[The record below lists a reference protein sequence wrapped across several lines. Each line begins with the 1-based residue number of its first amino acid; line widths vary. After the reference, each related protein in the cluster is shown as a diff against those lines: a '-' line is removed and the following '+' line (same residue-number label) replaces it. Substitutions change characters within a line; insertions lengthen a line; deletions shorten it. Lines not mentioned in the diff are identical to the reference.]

1 MAIIDDVTQ
10 QMKEAMRAKEKVRL
24 GTLRSIRAA
33 FIEALKADGSETL
46 ADENSIAII
55 RRLEK
60 QRKESI
66 AAYDQGNRSDLA
78 EIERQEL
85 VVLETFLPS
94 LADEVTTT
102 TWVQAAIAQ
111 SGAAGPGDMGRV
123 MGALMGAHKGEVDG
137 GMAKNIALKLLCP

>member
-1 MAIIDDVTQ
+1 VFSKAPWGI
-10 QMKEAMRAKEKVRL
+10 AAAKCPGFCR
-24 GTLRSIRAA
+24 
-33 FIEALKADGSETL
+33 
-46 ADENSIAII
+46 
-55 RRLEK
+55 
-60 QRKESI
+60 

-94 LADEVTTT
+94 LADEATTT